1 MGVAFAGI
9 TAAFAAI
16 MSFFKGMG
24 PWLPLGIL
32 GIILA
37 ISLPSMI
44 MAAMKLRIRN
54 LAPLLD
60 ANGWAINGRSNV
72 NIVFGSHLTQVGH
85 LPLNARRDRQDPYV
99 HKRTGL
105 KLGTA
110 IVIALAVAVGA
121 LWYFNK
127 LAPLGLEAPSWSY
140 VMKDKAKEEKAK
152 KEAEEKA
159 KEAGAAHAETPAA
172 PAAK

>member
-1 MGVAFAGI
+1 MAALGVAFAGI

-85 LPLNARRDRQDPYV
+85 LPLNAKRDRQDPYV

-110 IVIALAVAVGA
+110 VVVAVAVAVGA

-127 LAPLGLEAPSWSY
+127 LSFIGLEAPSWSY

-152 KEAEEKA
+152 NAAEAKG
-159 KEAGAAHAETPAA
+159 EAAPPPEAAA
-172 PAAK
+172 PAK